1 MEIVGVVVRTSRVL
15 KMKEHLLCRSAYF
28 VLKTEL
34 LLTMLFN
41 FERKVA
47 LKDSTF

>member
-1 MEIVGVVVRTSRVL
+1 MTEVEGL
-15 KMKEHLLCRSAYF
+15 FFGEDCRCYHFVENSAYF

-34 LLTMLFN
+34 LLTMLPN
-41 FERKVA
+41 FEREVV